1 MRLIHGELAQ
11 TDTRWYS
18 TGMNKQ
24 YETIQIAKKQL
35 RKHRFVME
43 EFIGRSL
50 SKNELVHHIDG
61 NRQNN
66 DIENLKIVTRS
77 EHKKLHPEI
86 GKDTQWKQK
95 YFFNREELVELRK
108 RGLSTYKIAKKYKCS
123 QPTILR
129 ELKKYGIN

>member
-1 MRLIHGELAQ
+1 
-11 TDTRWYS
+11 
-18 TGMNKQ
+18 MNKQ
-24 YETIQIAKKQL
+24 YETIQIDKKQW

-86 GKDTQWKQK
+86 GKDTRLKQK

-108 RGLSTYKIAKKYKCS
+108 RGLSTHKIAKKYKCS

-129 ELKKYGIN
+129 ALKKYGIN